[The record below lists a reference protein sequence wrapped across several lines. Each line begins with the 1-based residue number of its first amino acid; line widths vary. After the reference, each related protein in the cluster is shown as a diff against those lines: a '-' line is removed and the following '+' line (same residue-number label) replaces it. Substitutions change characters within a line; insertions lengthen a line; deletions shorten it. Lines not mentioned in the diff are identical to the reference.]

1 MNSIGVVWRQS
12 SPDVILQEEEGS
24 PSKRKPRRN
33 INIKSYSYNSLKR
46 ILSLTTIVGCI
57 SISCI
62 SILKQSFATNYETYH
77 QQLLTRH
84 MEYDVGVSEGESEK
98 AVTYCKAYKWAETTE
113 NNETLDEEYD
123 FFANVVSVF
132 ADNGIQLLLN
142 QGSLLG
148 ARRHF
153 SFITWDI
160 QGK

>member
-33 INIKSYSYNSLKR
+33 IKSYSYNSLKR
-46 ILSLTTIVGCI
+46 ILSLTTIIGCI

-62 SILKQSFATNYETYH
+62 SILKQSFATNYETNH

-98 AVTYCKAYKWAETTE
+98 AVTYCKAYKWQETIE
-113 NNETLDEEYD
+113 NKTLDAAYD
-123 FFANVVSVF
+123 FFANVVNTF

-153 SFITWDI
+153 SFIPWDV